1 MKKKNTPFDFESAL
15 EALKSGKPLT
25 GKDGILTPLIKEL
38 TEAALDGEI
47 EAHLAG
53 NTKQNRRNGRS
64 KKTIKSSA
72 GTFELKTPR
81 DRNGSFEPQV
91 IQKHQTSIGDE
102 LQHKIIA
109 MYAQGMGYSAI
120 SEHLADI
127 YGVSVSNATISAVTD
142 KVIGKAMEW
151 QNRPLDPLYPI
162 IWLDAIHYKIREQ
175 GHVVSKA
182 VYTVLGVDLDGKKQ
196 ILGLYIS
203 EAEGAKFWLQV
214 LTDLQNP
221 GTEDVL
227 IACVDG
233 LKGFPEAIETI
244 FPKTQVQLCVVHQIR
259 NSCKYIAWKDRKE
272 FVQDLK
278 PVYQASSKD
287 IAEQKLDELEAKWS
301 SKYAIVIKSWRNNWD
316 NLSHYFQYPEHIR
329 KLIYTTNAIEA
340 VHRQFRKLTKTKGAF
355 PNDKSLLKLLFL
367 GIQNAQKKWT
377 RILPNWQV
385 TLAQLAIFFEGRLEN
400 HMDL

>member
-1 MKKKNTPFDFESAL
+1 MEETNTAFDFETAL

-25 GKDGILTPLIKEL
+25 GKDGILTPLIKDL

-47 EAHLAG
+47 EAHLSG
-53 NTKQNRRNGRS
+53 KKGQNRRNGRS

-72 GTFELKTPR
+72 GSFELSIPR

-91 IQKHQTSIGDE
+91 IPKHQTSIGDE
-102 LQHKIIA
+102 LQSKIIA

-127 YGVSVSNATISAVTD
+127 YGVSVSNATISSVTD
-142 KVIGKAMEW
+142 KVIGKALEW
-151 QNRPLDPLYPI
+151 QGRPLDALYPI
-162 IWLDAIHYKIREQ
+162 VWLDAIHYKIREQ

-182 VYTVLGVDLDGKKQ
+182 VYTVLGVDLEGKKQ
-196 ILGLYIS
+196 VLGLYLS
-203 EAEGAKFWLQV
+203 ETEGAKFWLQV
-214 LTDLQNP
+214 LTDLQNR
-221 GTEDVL
+221 GIEDIL

-233 LKGFPEAIETI
+233 LKGFPDAIETI
-244 FPKTQVQLCVVHQIR
+244 FPKAQVQLCIVHQIR

-278 PVYQASSKD
+278 TVYKATSKEV
-287 IAEQKLDELEAKWS
+287 AESKLDELEVKWG
-301 SKYAIVIKSWRNNWD
+301 SKYAIVIKSWRSNWD
-316 NLSHYFQYPEHIR
+316 NLSHYFQYPKPIR

-367 GIQNAQKKWT
+367 GIQNAQKKWSRT
-377 RILPNWQV
+377 MPNWQI
-385 TLAQLAIFFEGRLEN
+385 TLAQLAMFFEGRLDN